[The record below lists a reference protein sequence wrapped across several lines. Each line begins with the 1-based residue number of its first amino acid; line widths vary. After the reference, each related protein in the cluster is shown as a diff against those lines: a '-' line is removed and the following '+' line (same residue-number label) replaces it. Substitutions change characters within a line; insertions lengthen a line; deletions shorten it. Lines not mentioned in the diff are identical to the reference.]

1 MIPFKNNY
9 IYLFWLIAL
18 LQACATPGAPTGGPL
33 DKTPPKVLT
42 FTPGHLSTNV
52 KDKTFTVQFDE
63 WVQIANVREQ
73 VIVSPAP
80 EEFPEILAKR
90 DQVIVRFED
99 DLKDST
105 TYSIYFGSAIKD
117 LREGNPA
124 DNILYVF
131 STGAD
136 IDSLE
141 ISGQVKLPSGQTLPE
156 NTFAMIYDV
165 LDDSVVVR
173 QKPRNAYML
182 GKESNFKLQYLPPRE
197 YKLVALS
204 DKNNNLLYD
213 LPTEWIGVY
222 PETIQLDSNIRN
234 IQLPIILPEDENYG
248 IKEFNTVLDNGVLNI
263 RWNKVYS
270 PQKDSFSVKI
280 LVPGTSTKKLSYKTT
295 DRTFFYIQSDSN
307 SMSCVL
313 YYGDN
318 IIDTIRVRRDSKS
331 PQKYILRTIPQSTG
345 KYSNLS
351 LYKNQS
357 VLVESN
363 IPLVSIREDRISI
376 TDTSGQPVSFEIKLM
391 PDKWQF
397 ELLPDISTGQDY
409 QLVLSDSALQF
420 QNGQFSTQQKFQ
432 LSQAPDNLFGQ
443 LTFNVQL
450 PSPDTNY
457 VVSIKTAKGNIIH
470 EAYVFGD
477 TVYRYPSTPLLAGSY
492 IVEVVEDVNQSGTW
506 NGGSY
511 WMKRL
516 PERVFRSEPVN
527 VKENWEQEIKVK
539 VDFSNPVLPLP
550 LPEPETDTPKTE
562 KAAGEATST
571 QNQERRSLFDK

>member
-1 MIPFKNNY
+1 MKPFKKNHFY
-9 IYLFWLIAL
+9 FFWLIAL

-33 DKTPPKVLT
+33 DKTPPKVMT
-42 FTPGHLSTNV
+42 FSPGHLSTNV
-52 KDKTFTVQFDE
+52 QDKTFTVQFDE

-73 VIVSPAP
+73 VIISPAP
-80 EEFPEILAKR
+80 EKFPEIIAKR
-90 DQVIVRFED
+90 DQVTVRFED

-117 LREGNPA
+117 LKEGNPA

-131 STGAD
+131 STGTD

-156 NTFAMIYDV
+156 NTYAMIYDV
-165 LDDSVVVR
+165 LDDSIVVR
-173 QKPRNAYML
+173 EKPRNAFML
-182 GKESNFKLQYLPPRE
+182 GKEPNFKLQYLPTGE
-197 YKLVALS
+197 YKLIALS

-222 PETIQLDSNIRN
+222 PVNIQLDSNIKN
-234 IQLPIILPEDENYG
+234 IQLPILLPEDENYS

-270 PQKDSFSVKI
+270 PLKDSFSVQI
-280 LVPGTSTKKLSYKTT
+280 LVPGTSTKKHSYQTA
-295 DRTFFYIQSDSN
+295 DRTSFFIQSDSN
-307 SMSCVL
+307 SMGCVL
-313 YYGDN
+313 YYGSN
-318 IIDTIRVRRDSKS
+318 IIDTIRVRRDSKV
-331 PQKYILRTIPQSTG
+331 PQNFILRTIPQAAG

-351 LYKNQS
+351 LFKNQS

-363 IPLVSIREDRISI
+363 IPLLSVQQEKISI
-376 TDTSGQPVSFEIKLM
+376 TDTSGQAVPFAIKQM
-391 PDKWQF
+391 SEKWQF
-397 ELLPDISTGQDY
+397 ELLPEITTGQDY
-409 QLVLSDSALQF
+409 QWVLSDSALQF
-420 QNGQFSTQQKFQ
+420 LNGQYSTQQKFL

-443 LTFNVQL
+443 LVFNVQL
-450 PSPDTNY
+450 PSIDTSY

-477 TVYRYPSTPLLAGSY
+477 SVYRYTSTPLMAGSY
-492 IVEVVEDVNQSGTW
+492 VVEVVEDLNQSGTW

-511 WMKRL
+511 WKKRL
-516 PERVFRSEPVN
+516 PESVFRSESVN

-550 LPEPETDTPKTE
+550 LPEPETDTPKTD